1 MTIFREC
8 TGGWGGL
15 RRKCCQ
21 EQIAKYLKT
30 LCLLYLTI
38 VSNGYMKCVHGNTV
52 TLNGE
57 IANVTGNVIYANRL
71 TNQQISIE
79 SQKIAATESDNIT
92 AEIQSLSTTSGA
104 CSCKIAIVNKNSVGG
119 VHIIDCIACQSD
131 GKYEGINST
140 SNIDTDK
147 RRQKPLKFKRTDE
160 QQQGSFEVSKAEDI
174 QKNELRS
181 EDVVVVRHRRHSES
195 VIDDATT
202 DSVRGTMS
210 LVEPTADDNVVDGV
224 GGQSTSMS
232 SNIQP
237 NTALA
242 AADSLLSPQ
251 RLQATAIITMAP
263 TAMALSAETVD
274 YSATTEEFFIK
285 HVDMAD
291 IYRNFTQSTTT
302 CSPDDENC
310 IISLHNSTCV
320 GEEIYCNYT
329 YEEYVDMLY
338 DYIYPTVPEW
348 ILIFSHAV
356 VFFMGLVSTSILY
369 IFVLKPFKP
378 NQINSIEKNVPEFLI
393 KII

>member
-1 MTIFREC
+1 MTIFREWA
-8 TGGWGGL
+8 GGWGGR

-21 EQIAKYLKT
+21 DQIGKYLKT

-38 VSNGYMKCVHGNTV
+38 ASNGNMKCVHGNSV
-52 TLNGE
+52 ELNEE
-57 IANVTGNVIYANRL
+57 IANTTANIRYPNRL
-71 TNQQISIE
+71 TNQQISIQSQSIVATDSIDIPAE
-79 SQKIAATESDNIT
+79 S
-92 AEIQSLSTTSGA
+92 QSLSTTSGA
-104 CSCKIAIVNKNSVGG
+104 CSCKIAIVNKNSLSNG
-119 VHIIDCIACQSD
+119 VHGFDCIACQSY
-131 GKYEGINST
+131 GKYEDINGT

-160 QQQGSFEVSKAEDI
+160 QRGSFGVTKAEDI
-174 QKNELRS
+174 RKNELRT
-181 EDVVVVRHRRHSES
+181 EEVVVVRNRRHYEP

-210 LVEPTADDNVVDGV
+210 LVESTDDNGNV
-224 GGQSTSMS
+224 GGPTTSMS
-232 SNIQP
+232 SNIHP
-237 NTALA
+237 NRTSAARSPHLLLA
-242 AADSLLSPQ
+242 S
-251 RLQATAIITMAP
+251 TITMAP
-263 TAMALSAETVD
+263 AAVVLSAETVD

-291 IYRNFTQSTTT
+291 TYGNFTQSTTT

-356 VFFMGLVSTSILY
+356 VFFMGLVSTSFY
-369 IFVLKPFKP
+369 T
-378 NQINSIEKNVPEFLI
+378 NTS
-393 KII
+393 